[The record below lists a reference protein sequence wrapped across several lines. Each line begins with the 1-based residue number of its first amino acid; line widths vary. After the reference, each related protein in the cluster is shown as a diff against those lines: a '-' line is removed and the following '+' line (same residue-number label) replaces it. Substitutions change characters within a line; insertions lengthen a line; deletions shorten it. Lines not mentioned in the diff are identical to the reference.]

1 MAEDNSPGD
10 NNKSNTVLRDWTQ
23 GSITG
28 NLWSLAWPMTVSS
41 TLMTLGPFID
51 AIWIGRLGSAP
62 MAGVMMSGT
71 IVMLINSL
79 IFGIFT
85 GLQAIIA
92 RSVGAGDDAQANHAS
107 QQAFVIGAALSLFLA
122 LIGMFF
128 AESILSL
135 WKLEPDVIEFGAIY
149 LRIELIGTFTMSF
162 ASLAQ
167 RIMQASGDAKT
178 PMKISFGTRAF
189 NIILSPFLI
198 FGWWGIFPAMGVR
211 GAALA
216 AIIAQGVF
224 AAISI
229 WIIFSGKTRLRITLR
244 NFSFDWSM
252 IWRIVKIGIPASL
265 GGIHMNVGSIVFMWF
280 IAPFGTLA
288 IAGHMLVSR
297 IDMLILM
304 PAMGLGAAAGILA
317 AQNLGALQP
326 RRAEKTAWTAV
337 GIFTGLMFIFTIA
350 VLIWA
355 DYIVRLFNAEPDL
368 VTMAGNFLKIQ
379 TVSYMFNGLMMVMMS
394 VMNSVG
400 DTLIAFIVDLVTMW
414 GIRVPLAVILPHV
427 AGLGVYGIRWALV
440 ADTVSSSI
448 IFIIYFRSGR
458 WKHKKV

>member
-1 MAEDNSPGD
+1 LSGD
-10 NNKSNTVLRDWTQ
+10 TSDRDKNNQNPLLRDWTK
-23 GSITG
+23 GSIVG

-41 TLMTLGPFID
+41 SIMTLGPFID
-51 AIWIGRLGSAP
+51 AIWIGKLGSAP

-79 IFGIFT
+79 IFGLFT

-92 RSVGAGDDAQANHAS
+92 RSVGAGNDAQANHAS
-107 QQAFVIGAALSLFLA
+107 QQAFVVGAALSLFLA
-122 LIGMFF
+122 LVGMFL
-128 AESILSL
+128 AEHILSL
-135 WKLEPDVIEFGAIY
+135 WKLEPDVVAAGATY
-149 LRIELIGTFTMSF
+149 LRIELIGTFTISF

-178 PMKISFGTRAF
+178 PMKISLGTRAF
-189 NIILSPFLI
+189 NLLLSPFLI
-198 FGWWGIFPAMGVR
+198 FGWWGIFPALGVK

-216 AIIAQGVF
+216 GVIAQGIF
-224 AAISI
+224 AAISL
-229 WIIFSGKTRLRITLR
+229 WIIFSGRTRLRLTLR
-244 NFSFDWSM
+244 NFHFDWSM
-252 IWRIVKIGIPASL
+252 VWRIVKIGIPASL

-297 IDMLILM
+297 VDMLILM

-317 AQNLGALQP
+317 AQNLGAMQP
-326 RRAEKTAWTAV
+326 WRAEKTAWIAV
-337 GIFTGLMFIFTIA
+337 GLFTGVMFIFTIV

-355 DYIVRLFNAEPDL
+355 DYIVKIFNAEPDL
-368 VTMAGNFLKIQ
+368 VDMAGKFLKIQ
-379 TVSYMFNGLMMVMMS
+379 TVSYMFNGLMIVMMS

-414 GIRVPLAVILPHV
+414 GIRVPLAVVLPKV
-427 AGLGVYGIRWALV
+427 ANLGVYGIRWALV
-440 ADTVSSSI
+440 ADTVSSAF
-448 IFIIYFRSGR
+448 IFIIYFKSGR